1 MIRYKTQ
8 VRFTKL
14 WSAESLVSEDDKRN
28 NPINKKK
35 STNIK
40 FDLQNIEAGEG

>member
-28 NPINKKK
+28 NPINQKK

-40 FDLQNIEAGEG
+40 YDLQNLEMGEG